1 MDIIV
6 NGALGRMGRTLTEM
20 IDAEDGLRVAAR
32 VDQNAA
38 PGDGC
43 FGSLFD
49 CDAPADALIDFSNHA
64 ATAAVMDYCAARSL
78 PAVIATTGQ
87 TEAELALICGAAETI
102 PVFLSANMSIGVAL
116 LAELAK
122 KAASVF
128 PEADIEIIE
137 RHHNRKL
144 DVPSGTAL
152 LLARRI
158 REARPEA
165 EFVVGR
171 HENGRRAKHEIGIHS
186 LRYGGEVGTHEII
199 IAAGS
204 ETITLK
210 HEAEDRA
217 LFARGAIAAAR
228 FLPGRA
234 PGLYDMRHLIA
245 QEGN

>member
-1 MDIIV
+1 MDIIL
-6 NGALGRMGRTLTEM
+6 NGANGRMGRILAAM
-20 IDAEDGLRVAAR
+20 IEAEDGMRLAAR

-38 PGDGC
+38 PGSGC
-43 FGSLFD
+43 LPSLFD
-49 CDAPADALIDFSNHA
+49 YDGPADVLIDFSNHA
-64 ATAAVMDYCAARSL
+64 ATAAVMDYCAARRL
-78 PAVIATTGQ
+78 PAVVATTGQ
-87 TEAELALICGAAETI
+87 TEAELALIRGAAETI

-128 PEADIEIIE
+128 PGADIEIVE
-137 RHHNRKL
+137 RHHNQKL

-158 REARPEA
+158 KEARPEA

-171 HENGRRAKHEIGIHS
+171 HENGKRAPQEIGIHS

-199 IAAGS
+199 IAAGG

-210 HEAEDRA
+210 HEAENRS
-217 LFARGAIAAAR
+217 LFARGALAAAE
-228 FLPGRA
+228 FLAGRE
-234 PGLYDMRHLIA
+234 PGLYDMRSII
-245 QEGN
+245 E